1 MSVTTTDAFDASSFC
16 QLSSDVSL
24 RDEAFGA
31 LAYHHGTRRLV
42 FLKSPELVDLVRRL
56 ADFASVRDALDA
68 LVAVSEHERYLA
80 ALSSLWTSG
89 LLRGR

>member
-1 MSVTTTDAFDASSFC
+1 MSVTTTDAFDASLFC

-68 LVAVSEHERYLA
+68 LIAVSEHERYLA